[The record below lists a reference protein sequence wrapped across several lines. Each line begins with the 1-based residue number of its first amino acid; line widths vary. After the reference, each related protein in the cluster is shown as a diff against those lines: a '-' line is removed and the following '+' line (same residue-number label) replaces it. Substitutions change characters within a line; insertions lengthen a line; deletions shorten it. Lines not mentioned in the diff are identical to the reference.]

1 MISRHSLSAFSP
13 ILSHYLLAGF
23 RDIDNRLGGVRRYQE
38 QLSEEHAWYAAA
50 EDRYTA
56 IKHSAA
62 EMDLNHVSCL
72 TNELN
77 LHTATVLD
85 LRENIVKLNFDQ
97 VKSCKVIFSF

>member
-1 MISRHSLSAFSP
+1 MTRAYSLISRHF
-13 ILSHYLLAGF
+13 LLQGF
-23 RDIDNRLGGVRRYQE
+23 REIDNRLGGVRRYQE

-50 EDRYTA
+50 EERYTA

-62 EMDLNHVSCL
+62 EMDLNHVSSL

-97 VKSCKVIFSF
+97 VNSCEVLFES